1 MFKKFSKK
9 SKVLTVILSAMSV
22 VVLTVSAF
30 FIFVADYYHSDV
42 SSINAYISEYNVTK
56 KELYDGATSYSL
68 ESNDKGFIFYPGGK
82 VEHTAYEPLMY
93 NLASKGITCI
103 LIKMPFN
110 LAFFNVDAASKAKQ
124 YFPNINSWYIGGHSL
139 GGSIASTYLEKN
151 HEDFEGLVLLASYSM
166 NDLKTKDIDVI
177 SIRGSE
183 DKVLNMEHYEK
194 YKKNLPSDLI
204 EVIIEGG
211 CHAYFGMY
219 GKQDGDGNPSL
230 SANEQISL
238 TAKYIRDFI
247 FKE

>member
-9 SKVLTVILSAMSV
+9 SKVLTVILSALSV

-30 FIFVADYYHSDV
+30 FIFVADFYHSDT

-103 LIKMPFN
+103 LIRMPFN

-124 YFPNINSWYIGGHSL
+124 YFTNINSWYIGGHSL
-139 GGSIASTYLEKN
+139 GGSISASYLEKN
-151 HEDFEGLVLLASYSM
+151 YDDFEGLVLLASYSM

-177 SIRGSE
+177 SILGSE
-183 DKVLNMEHYEK
+183 DKVLNMEHYDK

-219 GKQDGDGNPSL
+219 GKQDGDGNPSITV
-230 SANEQISL
+230 NEQISL
-238 TAKYIRDFI
+238 TAKYIQDFI
-247 FKE
+247 MKE